1 VSDGLW
7 AAVAAGFLLGLVLGG
22 LIRARRRRA
31 DVRIAEDRAPNLP
44 DVADIMRQ
52 LLSASG
58 RRAMVPVILTLLE
71 ELLEPEQAAVFVN
84 RPDRK
89 LALADGIGLPE
100 SLSRGAELEP
110 GHGRVGRVAQTRRAM
125 SDADFQGEPD
135 GAGAR
140 EPAVLAGLRVDIA
153 APILAGPRLH
163 GVICVGGA
171 RRRREEAK
179 ALVKMVADL
188 SGLAIVQVEK
198 LKAIQDTA
206 NIDGLTGVF
215 NKRHFQERISS
226 EIRRAERDGNG
237 LSLLLLDIDH
247 FKNYNDT
254 NGHVAGDEVLKK
266 MGQILKTSVREDDV
280 VARYGGE
287 EFVVLYPGASK
298 ALAYRL
304 AQGLRRAVE
313 SQHFPGG
320 ERQPLGA
327 VTISGGVATFPLD
340 APSEVELIRAAD
352 QALYQAKKAGRNRI
366 IGAGASDPALGG
378 RH

>member
-1 VSDGLW
+1 
-7 AAVAAGFLLGLVLGG
+7 
-22 LIRARRRRA
+22 
-31 DVRIAEDRAPNLP
+31 
-44 DVADIMRQ
+44 
-52 LLSASG
+52 
-58 RRAMVPVILTLLE
+58 
-71 ELLEPEQAAVFVN
+71 
-84 RPDRK
+84 
-89 LALADGIGLPE
+89 
-100 SLSRGAELEP
+100 
-110 GHGRVGRVAQTRRAM
+110 
-125 SDADFQGEPD
+125 
-135 GAGAR
+135 
-140 EPAVLAGLRVDIA
+140 
-153 APILAGPRLH
+153 
-163 GVICVGGA
+163 
-171 RRRREEAK
+171 
-179 ALVKMVADL
+179 MVADL